1 MSEQPLLNRY
11 PGANSFTTE
20 QEDLFMGREKDTEI
34 FYQLIHAHQ
43 LVILYGKSG
52 YGKSSLINA
61 GVVPRLEKEALRPT
75 HFSVRLFNKAQGA
88 NTAAKSPLN
97 TLVTSLASNTEELAW
112 MQPFK
117 QQAYPRGVFWYWV
130 KQYQYYNENAP
141 IFLFFDQF
149 EELFTYTETE
159 IEDFAS
165 ELGMVLFQKIPD
177 FLRKKEL
184 FTHLSAEEMAFIHE
198 KPNVKLVFSIRS
210 DRMALLNRLSKYLPN
225 LLKHHYEL
233 DALDEDEAR
242 KAIIKPA
249 SLVSTRF
256 KTQPFRYEKEVI
268 DAILRRVK
276 NVHDGKVETAALQI
290 ICRFLEEE
298 KVLSLGKSLISL
310 EVLGNI
316 KDIFKEYYQASL
328 NTLAPAEKEAASKAI
343 EEKFIQNNQRIPFE
357 KGYIQQEYAL
367 TDTTLDALEKSTL
380 LRKEQ
385 DAYGR
390 LIYEIGHDTLIEPI
404 LEFAEIRRQEN
415 ALRQAEALRKEEAKK
430 RKIRNRNAAIIAGI
444 SLVGLVVSLFFLY
457 KATQSEAKAIVA
469 QKEALVAQAKA
480 DTAAKK
486 ALISEQETRKKAE
499 ALRKEKDK
507 SESLAKEAQK
517 AAELAKQEKNKAEEQ
532 KKAAQAILATL
543 YFEKGKIFIENK
555 KNIERNGGK
564 PDIVKIYTDSTKRY
578 IELLKRLENEK
589 KVFYIREL
597 EKQIKTS
604 KH

>member
-1 MSEQPLLNRY
+1 MLEQPLLNRY

-61 GVVPRLEKEALRPT
+61 GVVPRLEKEEHRPT

-88 NTAAKSPLN
+88 NAAAKSPLN
-97 TLVTSLASNTEELAW
+97 TLVTSLSSNTAELEW

-117 QQAYPRGVFWYWV
+117 QQAYPRGVFWYWA
-130 KQYQYYNENAP
+130 KQYQYYNQNAP

-149 EELFTYTETE
+149 EELFTYSEAE
-159 IEDFAS
+159 IADFAS
-165 ELGMVLFQKIPD
+165 ELGMVLFQKLPD

-184 FTHLSAEEMAFIHE
+184 FAHLSAEEAAFVHE

-210 DRMALLNRLSKYLPN
+210 DRMALLNRLTQYLPN
-225 LLKHHYEL
+225 LLKYHYEL
-233 DALDEDEAR
+233 DALDEEEAR

-268 DAILRRVK
+268 DAILKRVK

-298 KVLSLGKSLISL
+298 KVLNGGKSIISL

-328 NTLAPAEKEAASKAI
+328 NALAPAEKEVASKAI

-415 ALRQAEALRKEEAKK
+415 ALRQAETLRKEEAKK
-430 RKIRNRNAAIIAGI
+430 RKTRNRNLAVIAGI
-444 SLVGLVVSLFFLY
+444 SLFGLVVSLFFLLKSIKSEEEAKESQRKAIQEKLKANLSARQAKTEKY
-457 KATQSEAKAIVA
+457 KADLLAKRA
-469 QKEALVAQAKA
+469 QKSEI
-480 DTAAKK
+480 AAKK
-486 ALISEQETRKKAE
+486 LAE
-499 ALRKEKDK
+499 EAKD
-507 SESLAKEAQK
+507 LAA
-517 AAELAKQEKNKAEEQ
+517 KAEEQ
-532 KKAAQAILATL
+532 KKVAEASLANL

-564 PDIVKIYTDSTKRY
+564 PEIVQIYIDSTQKY
-578 IELLKRLENEK
+578 IDSLEKLENEK
-589 KVFYIREL
+589 KAFYIREL
-597 EKQIKTS
+597 KRQITTS
-604 KH
+604 KHR